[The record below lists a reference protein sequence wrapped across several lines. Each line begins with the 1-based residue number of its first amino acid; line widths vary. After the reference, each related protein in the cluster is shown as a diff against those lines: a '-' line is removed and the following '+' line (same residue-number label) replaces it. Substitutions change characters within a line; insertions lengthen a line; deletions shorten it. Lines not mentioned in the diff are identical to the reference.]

1 MNSSLFRR
9 LAVALACFLSL
20 AVVPTEAA
28 DDDVA
33 GQVVRLQGAAVAMQ
47 DAVPRPLKNGDKIL
61 RGDVISTGK
70 GARIEMKMVDD
81 AIMTLG
87 EKTVFVVIDYIA
99 SGPKPTASLRLLE
112 GAFAAA
118 SGKIPQ
124 LAGASMKIETETST
138 IGIRGTT
145 FWGGKLDGDFQIALL
160 SKGSITV
167 ENRAG
172 RVVIDKQGEGTLI
185 KDQNTVPTKP
195 TPWGDEK
202 VARAS
207 KTVAFN

>member
-1 MNSSLFRR
+1 MNASLFRR
-9 LAVALACFLSL
+9 VALALVCFWSL

-28 DDDVA
+28 DDDIA

-47 DAVPRPLKNGDKIL
+47 DAVPRPLKVGDKVL

-70 GARIEMKMVDD
+70 GARIELKMIDD
-81 AIMTLG
+81 AVMTLS

-99 SGPKPTASLRLLE
+99 SGPKPTASMRLLE

-124 LAGASMKIETETST
+124 LASAGMRIETETST

-145 FWGGKLDGDFQIALL
+145 FWGGKLDGNFQIALL

-172 RVVIDKQGEGTLI
+172 RVVIEKQGEGTLI
-185 KDQNTVPTKP
+185 KDQNTAPTRP
-195 TPWGDEK
+195 TPWGDAK
-202 VARAS
+202 VKRAS
-207 KTVAFN
+207 KTVAFD